1 LGPETVSEDFVV
13 SLMGNMFHTALKV
26 SFPLL
31 IATLVTGVLISVIQ
45 VVTQIQEMTLTFVP
59 KLIVAVVV
67 LGVAGAWM
75 LSVLTDFARQTIL
88 STGML

>member
-1 LGPETVSEDFVV
+1 MSEDFVV

-26 SFPLL
+26 AFPLL
-31 IATLVTGVLISVIQ
+31 LSTLVAGVLISILQ

-59 KLIVAVVV
+59 KLVVAVVV

-88 STGML
+88 STSLL